1 MHRTD
6 LTGLID
12 SLGPAAFYEKTREL
26 LTAGTLS
33 PDDFSLRRLAEACGL
48 FGGAGDRGVADGL
61 AALREA
67 AAGPTGGPDRS
78 TAALLAE
85 QAPGARTDLFR
96 VVTAELLARKV
107 AEGYDAAAGLIGD
120 SLVTVVKAT
129 GRGAKIAGFTATAGP
144 VEVPEGHDYEEST
157 FAEKFVTSEESKNG
171 RILSVTEELIAFDQT
186 GEVFRRALRLGEGLR
201 QERERTIV
209 RAVADAEPGKP
220 VYRPNGVGEA
230 LYAADGSNRNLIG
243 PANATSPDHA
253 DAVPL
258 ADWAA
263 LDAARAY
270 RATEVLDDRVDG
282 ERRPVLAPA
291 TQVLVPESLAGTA
304 RGIVEATEIRRTAAD
319 GTVAVSGNPHRRL
332 EVLSSPFLDEL
343 GAAGRR
349 DWYLGDFKKQ
359 FVWTEVWPVQTFLQR
374 SDGPA
379 AFERDV
385 ALRVKARYFGGV
397 SATDTA
403 FVTKVIGA

>member
-1 MHRTD
+1 MQRTD
-6 LTGLID
+6 LSGLIS
-12 SLGPAAFYEKTREL
+12 SLGPAAFYEKTRDL
-26 LTAGTLS
+26 LAAGTLT
-33 PDDFSLRRLAEACGL
+33 PDDFSLRRLAEACGVL
-48 FGGAGDRGVADGL
+48 GGGDRGVADGL
-61 AALREA
+61 AALRKA
-67 AAGPTGGPDRS
+67 AAGSTGAGNAPPI
-78 TAALLAE
+78 ALLSE
-85 QAPGARTDLFR
+85 HAPGARTDLFR

-107 AEGYDAAAGLIGD
+107 SEGYDAAAGLIGD

-144 VEVPEGHDYEEST
+144 TEIPEGHDYEESA

-186 GEVFRRALRLGEGLR
+186 GEVFRRAIRLGEGLR

-220 VYRPNGVGEA
+220 VYRPNGVGET

-243 PANATSPDHA
+243 PANTTSPDHA
-253 DAVPL
+253 SAVPL
-258 ADWAA
+258 DDWAA
-263 LDAARAY
+263 LDAARSY
-270 RATEVLDDRVDG
+270 RATEVLDDRIDG
-282 ERRPVLAPA
+282 ERRPILAPA
-291 TQVLVPESLAGTA
+291 TQVLVPETLAGTA
-304 RGIVEATEIRRTAAD
+304 RGIVEATEIRRTNGA
-319 GTVAVSGNPHRRL
+319 GETIVSGNPHRRL

-343 GAAGRR
+343 GAEGRR
-349 DWYLGDFKKQ
+349 DWYLGDFRKQ

-403 FVTKVIGA
+403 FVTKVLGG

>member
-6 LTGLID
+6 LSGLID
-12 SLGPAAFYEKTREL
+12 SLGPAAFYDRARDL
-26 LTAGTLS
+26 LDAGDLA
-33 PDDFSLRRLAEACGL
+33 PDDFSLRRLAEACGVL
-48 FGGAGDRGVADGL
+48 GGPAGANFAALKEDRGDG
-61 AALREA
+61 
-67 AAGPTGGPDRS
+67 PP
-78 TAALLAE
+78 AALLAE
-85 QAPGARTDLFR
+85 SAPAARTDLFR

-107 AEGYDAAAGLIGD
+107 SEGYAAAAGLIGD
-120 SLVTVVKAT
+120 SLVTVVRAN
-129 GRGAKIAGFTATAGP
+129 GRGSKIAGFTALAGP
-144 VEVPEGHDYEEST
+144 TDVPEGHDYEEST
-157 FAEKFVTSEESKNG
+157 FAEKFVTSSEAKRG
-171 RILSVTEELIAFDQT
+171 RILSVSEELIYFDQT
-186 GEVFRRALRLGEGLR
+186 GEVYRRAVRLGEGLR

-209 RAVADAEPGKP
+209 RAVADAESAAHP
-220 VYRPNGVGEA
+220 VYRPGGVGVP
-230 LYAADGSNRNLIG
+230 LYAADGSHRNRVG
-243 PANATSPDHA
+243 PGNTTSPGYA

-304 RGIVEATEIRRTAAD
+304 RGVVEATEIRRTNAA
-319 GTVAVSGNPHRRL
+319 GETTVAGNPHRRL

-343 GAAGRR
+343 GPAGRR
-349 DWYLGDFKKQ
+349 DWYLGDFKRQ

-403 FVTKVIGA
+403 FVTRIAGG